1 MNTPAT
7 NETTP
12 HTQSK
17 KVGLDELIFTMSWED
32 GDLDRAVFAPLGKG
46 ARLATVASGGCNA
59 LTFLLDDPAEVVA
72 FDYNPTQV
80 YVVELKRAAFLALEH
95 AEILELFGVR
105 PSQRRAA
112 LLARVEA
119 HLSSGATAYFK
130 QLPWLVTG
138 GLLGGG
144 RYERFVSWFR
154 VMLRAVQGARTVDD
168 LFAERSATDR
178 QRFYDE
184 RWDGSV
190 WRLLF
195 RAFFNK
201 RVLASRGL
209 SADYFHF
216 AGGESFADAFSRRTK
231 RVLTELSPRDNP
243 FVAQYVLGRYLD
255 EDHLPEY
262 LRPGSF
268 DVLRERMPRLTVQ
281 TADVRHLS
289 SLFPAGRF
297 DGLCLSNVFELMSE
311 DETKQTLARIEDVV
325 ADDGRMTLRNLMVPR
340 AVAPETRALVLD
352 AEGGA
357 ALHNR
362 DRSFV
367 YRSFQSYRRSPR
379 AQSKQAS

>member
-1 MNTPAT
+1 MNTT
-7 NETTP
+7 TTP
-12 HTQSK
+12 PRTSSK

-32 GDLDRAVFAPLGKG
+32 GDLDRAVFSPLGKG

-59 LTFLLDDPAEVVA
+59 LTFLLDDPAEVFA

-80 YVVELKRAAFLALEH
+80 HLLELKRAAFLALGH
-95 AEILELFGVR
+95 SEILELFGVR
-105 PSQRRAA
+105 PSRQRAA
-112 LLARVEA
+112 LLGRVEP
-119 HLSSGATAYFK
+119 HLSPAAVAYFK
-130 QLPWLVTG
+130 QQPWLVRS

-144 RYERFVSWFR
+144 RYERFVGWFR
-154 VMLRAVQGARTVDD
+154 VMLRAVQGASNVDD
-168 LFAERSATDR
+168 LFAERSAPER
-178 QRFYDE
+178 RRFYDE

-216 AGGESFADAFSRRTK
+216 AGGGSFAEAFARRTK
-231 RVLTELSPRDNP
+231 RVLTELNPRDNP

-262 LRPGSF
+262 LRPQSF
-268 DVLRERMPRLTVQ
+268 EVLRQRMPRLTVQ
-281 TADVRHLS
+281 TADVRQLPV
-289 SLFPAGRF
+289 LFPAGRF

-311 DETKQTLARIEDVV
+311 DETKQTLVRMADVV
-325 ADDGRMTLRNLMVPR
+325 ADEGRLTLRNLMVPR
-340 AVAPETRALVLD
+340 EVPSESRALVLD
-352 AEGGA
+352 GDGGA
-357 ALHNR
+357 ALHDR

-367 YRSFQSYRRSPR
+367 YRSFQSYRRTPR
-379 AQSKQAS
+379 AKT